1 MGKDKNILLY
11 PFSLVFGAVT
21 AIRNFMYNTGIL
33 PHHEF
38 RLPVICVGNIT
49 VGGTGK
55 TPHTEY
61 LVELL
66 RKEFRVATLSRGY
79 RRKSSGFRIASSSD
93 EVREIGDEPMQI
105 HRKFPDV
112 TVAVDR
118 NRVNGVKSII
128 KEKPGTE
135 VIILDDG
142 FQHRS
147 ITPGFTILLTDFNRL
162 MINDHL
168 LPYGR
173 LRENVINMKRA
184 DIILVTK
191 SPENISPI
199 QRRIIV
205 KEINK
210 APYQNLYFTSIDY
223 KTPVPVFSKDA
234 TLELSTDLKKKR
246 SGGVIL
252 VTGIANPLPLKE
264 YLSVWFTEIVHLPF
278 PDHHTF
284 TENDIVKISG
294 AFYNLGSAEKFIITT
309 EKDAVRLREF
319 INIAELIRSSVY
331 YIPVGIKFLNDD
343 KDEFDNLIINYV
355 RKNKR
360 NNRVSEGQRVQ

>member
-1 MGKDKNILLY
+1 MGSDGNILLY
-11 PFSLVFGAVT
+11 PFSLIYGAGT
-21 AIRNFMYNTGIL
+21 SIRNFLYDSGIL

-38 RLPVICVGNIT
+38 RMPVICVGNIT

-66 RKEFRVATLSRGY
+66 TKSFRVATLSRGY
-79 RRKSSGFRIASSSD
+79 MRKSTGFKIASPSD
-93 EVREIGDEPMQI
+93 SVSVIGDEPMQI
-105 HRKFPDV
+105 FRKFPDI

-118 NRVNGVKSII
+118 NRVNGVNQIL
-128 KEKPGTE
+128 KERPETD

-142 FQHRS
+142 YQHRS

-173 LRENVINMKRA
+173 LRESVSNMNRA

-191 SPENISPI
+191 SPEKISPI

-210 APYQNLYFTSIDY
+210 SAYQNLYFTSFQY
-223 KTPVPVFSKDA
+223 KDPVPVFSQFNSKK
-234 TLELSTDLKKKR
+234 LSLTDQNKINAGIVL
-246 SGGVIL
+246 L
-252 VTGIANPLPLKE
+252 TGIANPLPFKE
-264 YLSVWFTEIVHLPF
+264 YLSKQFKEVVHISY
-278 PDHHTF
+278 PDHHKF
-284 TENDIVKISG
+284 SEKDIAKVSA
-294 AFYNLGSAEKFIITT
+294 AFINLGSPEKFIITT
-309 EKDAVRLREF
+309 EKDAVRLRDF
-319 INIAELIRSSVY
+319 TNIAEPLISSAF

-343 KDEFDNLIINYV
+343 KGEFDNLIFDYV

-360 NNRVSEGQRVQ
+360 NNRLSEG